1 MINISRAAFELV
13 RYERGIHAVWTATRG

>member
-1 MINISRAAFELV
+1 MINISQAGIDLV